1 MYKRFMIYLSLS
13 LLSASLH
20 AASGESGFK
29 VPFQYGLGKTLF
41 DENCTSC
48 HGAWGKGTDKG
59 PPLLHRFYITSHHG
73 DAAFYQAAL
82 TGTRAHHWNF
92 GDMPAVEGMTREKMD
107 KIIPYVRWLQQKS
120 GIH

>member
-1 MYKRFMIYLSLS
+1 MYKRFMIYLSLF
-13 LLSASLH
+13 LLPASLH

-48 HGAWGKGTDKG
+48 HGAWGKGADKG
-59 PPLLHRFYITSHHG
+59 PPLMHRFYIASHHG
-73 DAAFYQAAL
+73 DAAFYRAAL

-120 GIH
+120 DIR